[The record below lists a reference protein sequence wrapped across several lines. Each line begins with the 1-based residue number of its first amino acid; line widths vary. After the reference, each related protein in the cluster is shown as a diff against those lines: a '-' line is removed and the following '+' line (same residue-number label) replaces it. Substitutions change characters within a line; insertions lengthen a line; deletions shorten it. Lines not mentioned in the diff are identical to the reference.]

1 MYVNKVAIFGIV
13 VVGIILGILT
23 VSSFD
28 SLSILKN
35 GEIAEKGPI
44 MGIEEGIKDEKPLG
58 RNLSIEFDE
67 KMGLTDP

>member
-13 VVGIILGILT
+13 VVGIILGILA
-23 VSSFD
+23 VSSLD

-35 GEIAEKGPI
+35 GDIEAKGPI
-44 MGIEEGIKDEKPLG
+44 MGIEEGTKDEKPLG

-67 KMGLTDP
+67 KMGFTDP